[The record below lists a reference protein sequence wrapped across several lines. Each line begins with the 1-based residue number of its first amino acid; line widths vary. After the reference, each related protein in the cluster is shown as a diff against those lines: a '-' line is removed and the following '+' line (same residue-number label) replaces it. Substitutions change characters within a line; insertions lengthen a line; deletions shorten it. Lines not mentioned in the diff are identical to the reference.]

1 MLKIFKIYFP
11 LLCQLLLV
19 LCFFTACATMPD
31 TSPKPVTEMIDGK
44 LVARLADKM
53 MRSLLNS
60 PVMANSKQAP
70 KITLLRFKNRSR
82 FPLDGSIFLAKLRSN
97 LNAKASG
104 RIVFIAREHIEAVK
118 NERTGKRTGV
128 FSFKKG
134 NLKNAVSGADY
145 FLTGGLHGI
154 SAAASGTRSE
164 YLLFTFYLVNA
175 ENTDILWEDQLD
187 LNFKGT
193 ENAVYR

>member
-1 MLKIFKIYFP
+1 MLKIFKNYSP
-11 LLCQLLLV
+11 LLCEFLLV
-19 LCFFTACATMPD
+19 LCFLTACTTMPD

-44 LVARLADKM
+44 LITRLADKM

-60 PVMANSKQAP
+60 PVMANSTKAP
-70 KITLLRFKNRSR
+70 RIALLRFRNRSR
-82 FPLDGSIFLAKLRSN
+82 FPLDGGIFLAKLRSD

-104 RIVFIAREHIEAVK
+104 RIVFIAREHIQAVK
-118 NERTGKRTGV
+118 NERSGKRTGV

-145 FLTGGLHGI
+145 FLTGGLRSL

-164 YLLFTFYLVNA
+164 YLHFTFYLVNA

-187 LNFKGT
+187 LDFKGT
-193 ENAVYR
+193 ENVVYR